1 MSSEPIVSIR
11 NPWFTVAVS
20 VVAAI
25 AVVAAVLG
33 FLLFPAWQTNARFAG
48 IWDAICNAA
57 GIVYPAPAAAPVVQ
71 AGYKTTTVVVTPQM
85 LRSASAISIGRGATL
100 AMQCTM
106 CHGARGVSEADSPNL
121 AGQFASAIFKQLQD
135 FKSGARSSAV
145 MEPLVANLTEQ
156 DMRDL
161 AAYYAYLPRLPGYHP
176 EAAGPAPRIVASG
189 APMRN
194 IPPCASCHGSVDY
207 KTGSAWL
214 EGESP
219 VYLRA
224 QLEAFA
230 SGARHNDISQQMRN
244 IARGMS
250 HAEIEQA
257 AQYYAAQ
264 P

>member
-1 MSSEPIVSIR
+1 MSSEPVVSIR
-11 NPWFTVAVS
+11 NPWFTIAVS
-20 VVAAI
+20 LAAAI
-25 AVVAAVLG
+25 AVIAAAAG
-33 FLLFPAWQTNARFAG
+33 FLLFPALQASTRLASV
-48 IWDAICNAA
+48 WDAICNAA
-57 GIVYPAPAAAPVVQ
+57 GIVYTPPAATPVVP
-71 AGYKTTTVVVTPQM
+71 ASYKTTIVVVTPQM
-85 LRSASAISIGRGATL
+85 LKNASAVSIGSGATL

-106 CHGARGVSEADSPNL
+106 CHGARGVSEANSPNL
-121 AGQFASAIFKQLQD
+121 AGQFAPAIFKQLQD

-176 EAAGPAPRIVASG
+176 ETAGPAPRIVASG

-194 IPPCASCHGSVDY
+194 IPPCASCHGSIDY

-244 IARGMS
+244 IARNMS

>member
-1 MSSEPIVSIR
+1 MSTERLFSLR
-11 NPWFTVAVS
+11 NPWFTTSVAVIGL
-20 VVAAI
+20 I
-25 AVVAAVLG
+25 AVASAAAG
-33 FLLFPAWQTNARFAG
+33 FMWLPSLQTNARFAG
-48 IWDAICNAA
+48 LWDAICSAA
-57 GIVYPAPAAAPVVQ
+57 GIVQTAPGATPVVQ
-71 AGYKTTTVVVTPQM
+71 ADYKTTEVVVTPQM
-85 LRSASAISIGRGATL
+85 LGGASAISIGRGATL
-100 AMQCTM
+100 GLQCTM
-106 CHGARGVSEADSPNL
+106 CHGARGLSEADSPNL
-121 AGQFASAIFKQLQD
+121 AGQYASAIFKQLKD
-135 FKSGARSSAV
+135 YTSGARTSAI
-145 MEPLVANLTEQ
+145 MSPRVANLTEQ

-176 EAAGPAPRIVASG
+176 AAAGPAPRIVASG

-194 IPPCASCHGSVDY
+194 IPPCASCHGSLDY

-219 VYLRA
+219 VYLRN

-250 HAEIEQA
+250 HAEIEEA
-257 AQYYAAQ
+257 AQYYANQ